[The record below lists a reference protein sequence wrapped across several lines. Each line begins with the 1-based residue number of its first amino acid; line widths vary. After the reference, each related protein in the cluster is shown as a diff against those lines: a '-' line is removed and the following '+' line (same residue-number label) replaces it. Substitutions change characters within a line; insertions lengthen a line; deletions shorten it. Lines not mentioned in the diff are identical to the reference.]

1 MAEHPHFSIG
11 EVLALLQDEF
21 PDITISK
28 IRFLESQGLL
38 EPERTPSGYRKF
50 YDQDISRL
58 RWILIEQ
65 RDHFLP
71 LRVIKER
78 LDESGD
84 ELPPLE
90 PPPTDNTV
98 AATLFESR
106 PDVAQAL
113 ESPTKPLAWQ
123 RPRPSDGPD
132 SDDLGE
138 NDRPVASSPESVG
151 STGTT
156 PAVEPATEACAGEP
170 IEEPGPATSSTPEP
184 EPAPQPPAPGPGPA
198 EPAPK
203 PVVLPPEVS
212 PPAPDGSFTR
222 AELLTASG
230 LDEEQLEQLERF
242 GLVVARVV
250 GLDTVYDGEAVEAAS
265 HAAALCSHGLEPR
278 HLRMYKV
285 AVEREAALFGQIV
298 TPLTRQRNDPARQR
312 AEELLGDLVEHG
324 SRLRE
329 LVLGRE
335 LRGYLGPR

>member
-1 MAEHPHFSIG
+1 MMAEHPHFSIG

-50 YDQDISRL
+50 YDLDISRL

-78 LDESGD
+78 LYEAGD

-98 AATLFESR
+98 AATLFEAR
-106 PDVAQAL
+106 PDVVQEL
-113 ESPTKPLAWQ
+113 SSPRKPLAWQ
-123 RPRPSDGPD
+123 RSRPDKV
-132 SDDLGE
+132 DDA
-138 NDRPVASSPESVG
+138 DSSPQADDAAPADDAAGGGPPEV
-151 STGTT
+151 
-156 PAVEPATEACAGEP
+156 AVETDTNQSDAPAPEPVTELASAQQQE
-170 IEEPGPATSSTPEP
+170 PEP
-184 EPAPQPPAPGPGPA
+184 EPAPPPP
-198 EPAPK
+198 
-203 PVVLPPEVS
+203 PVSITGDASLS
-212 PPAPDGSFTR
+212 R
-222 AELLTASG
+222 AELLMASG
-230 LDEEQLEQLERF
+230 LDDEQLEQLERF

-250 GLDTVYDGEAVEAAS
+250 GLDTVYDADALAAAT
-265 HAAALCSHGLEPR
+265 HAAALCAHGLEPR

-285 AVEREAALFGQIV
+285 AVEKEATLFGQLV
-298 TPLTRQRNDPARQR
+298 TPLTRQRSHTARQQ
-312 AEELLGDLVEHG
+312 AQDLLDDLVEHG

-329 LVLGRE
+329 LALDRE